1 MHSNLDSVMKK
12 LLSLLFIL
20 LSLCLV
26 AQSENPELLLNAD
39 FHKGRREAFRAMMPA
54 NSVAFIF
61 AHSERKFS
69 NDVDY
74 YYQPNPDLFYLTG
87 YKEPHS
93 VLILYKDN
101 QVSGTESYNEVLYVQ
116 ERNIFKEKW
125 DGKRLGVDGGRQKS
139 GINKVYECKDFIK
152 HDFDLSRF
160 DMVIYDEIPTDIM
173 DKKSGYDLFAMV
185 SKFKGLLKQDS
196 GNEEMRR
203 WYKFISS
210 NLSYDRLQ
218 LFTENYLKKSPEIVQ
233 NDALVKELM
242 NQPTP
247 QRFNEIKKIIDVPQN
262 GVDYFSYISKSLRKI
277 KTPEEIAV
285 LRKAV
290 WISAMGHNEV
300 MKALHPD
307 MTESEAYG
315 IHTYIHRKYGSENEG
330 YHPIV
335 GAGGNAC
342 ILHYITND
350 KTKAGNQVVL
360 MDVGAQY
367 SLYTGDITRSVPGSG
382 KFTKEQRAIYDIV
395 YTALEELKKIS
406 KPGTTFTEINVK
418 SKEILIEG
426 MLKLG
431 LIKNKNEI
439 SQYYPHGCSH
449 HIGLDVHDKGQYES
463 LEPNMVITLE
473 PGLYIPEGS
482 NTDPKWWNIGIRIE
496 DNLLITTD
504 GHENL
509 SIICPTKASDVEK
522 MMAEKSIFNR

>member
-1 MHSNLDSVMKK
+1 MKK
-12 LLSLLFIL
+12 LLVLITFC
-20 LSLCLV
+20 LSGAV
-26 AQSENPELLLNAD
+26 IFGQMENPESLLNAN

-61 AHSERKFS
+61 AYSERKFS

-93 VLILYKDN
+93 VLILYKEM
-101 QVSGTESYNEVLYVQ
+101 QSKGEEAHNEVLYVQ
-116 ERNIFKEKW
+116 ERNLFKEKW
-125 DGKRLGVDGGRQKS
+125 DGKRIGVEGASAKS
-139 GINKVYECKDFIK
+139 GIKRVFECKDFMK
-152 HDFDLSRF
+152 HEFDLSGF
-160 DMVIYDEIPTDIM
+160 DMVIYDEIPSDIV
-173 DKKSGYDLFAMV
+173 DKKSGFDLFAMV
-185 SKFKGLLKQDS
+185 NKFKGLLKSDT
-196 GNEEMRR
+196 GNPEMRR

-218 LFTENYLKKSPEIVQ
+218 LFTDNYLKKSPEMVQ
-233 NDALVKELM
+233 KDPLVAELM

-247 QRFNEIKKIIDVPQN
+247 QRFNEIKKIIDQPQN
-262 GVDYFSYISKSLRKI
+262 GVDFFGYITSSLRKI

-300 MKALHPD
+300 MRAIHPD

-315 IHTYIHRKYGSENEG
+315 IHTYVHRKYGSENEG

-335 GAGGNAC
+335 GAGANAC
-342 ILHYITND
+342 VLHYITND

-367 SLYTGDITRSVPGSG
+367 SMYTGDITRSVPGSG
-382 KFTKEQRAIYDIV
+382 KFTKEQRALYDIV
-395 YTALEELKKIS
+395 HKALEELKKIS
-406 KPGTTFTEINVK
+406 KPGTTFTEINMR
-418 SKEILIEG
+418 SKEVLTDG
-426 MLKLG
+426 MLQLG
-431 LIKNKNEI
+431 LIKNRNEI

-449 HIGLDVHDKGQYES
+449 HIGLDVHDKGQYEA

-482 NTDPKWWNIGIRIE
+482 NVDPKWWNIGIRIE
-496 DNLLITTD
+496 DNLLITEN

-509 SIICPTKASDVEK
+509 SAICPTKATDVEK
-522 MMAEKSIFNR
+522 MMSEKSIFSK

>member
-1 MHSNLDSVMKK
+1 MKK
-12 LLSLLFIL
+12 FLSIIQIFIVFA
-20 LSLCLV
+20 LC
-26 AQSENPELLLNAD
+26 AQSESPENLLNAD
-39 FHKGRREAFRAMMPA
+39 FHKGRREAFRAMMPK

-61 AHSERKFS
+61 AYSERKFS

-87 YKEPHS
+87 YKEPNS
-93 VLILYKDN
+93 VLILYKEM
-101 QVSGTESYNEVLYVQ
+101 QGSGSETYNEVFYVQ

-125 DGKRLGVDGGRQKS
+125 DGKRLGVEGAMKKS
-139 GINKVYECKDFIK
+139 GIQRVFECKDFIK
-152 HDFDLSRF
+152 HEFNLSGF
-160 DMVIYDEIPTDIM
+160 DMVIYDEIPEDIM
-173 DKKSGYDLFAMV
+173 DKKSGFDLFAMV
-185 SKFKGLLKQDS
+185 TKFTGLLKQES
-196 GNEEMRR
+196 GNEELRR

-210 NLSYDRLQ
+210 NLSYDRMQ
-218 LFTENYLKKSPEIVQ
+218 LFTDNYLKKSPEIVQ
-233 NDALVKELM
+233 NDALVKELI
-242 NQPTP
+242 NQPSL

-262 GVDYFSYISKSLRKI
+262 GVDYFTHISKTLRKI

-300 MKALHPD
+300 MKAMHPE

-315 IHTYIHRKYGSENEG
+315 IHTYVHRKYGSENEG

-335 GAGGNAC
+335 GAGANAC
-342 ILHYITND
+342 VLHYITND
-350 KTKAGNQVVL
+350 KTKVGNQVVL

-367 SLYTGDITRSVPGSG
+367 SMYTGDITRSIPGSG

-395 YTALEELKKIS
+395 LSALNELKKIS
-406 KPGTTFTEINVK
+406 KPGTSFSEINIK
-418 SKEILIEG
+418 SKEILTEG

-449 HIGLDVHDKGQYES
+449 HIGLDVHDKGQYEL

-496 DNLLITTD
+496 DNLLITKD

-509 SIICPTKASDVEK
+509 SSVCPTKASDVEK
-522 MMAEKSIFNR
+522 MMSEKSNFK